1 MSADPWPGYKGDR
14 PTDPAP
20 FDAPG
25 AVDVATVADIL
36 EGVRTWQQARRR
48 WEQQDVNDE
57 GAWQAALNEYALAT
71 TALLQMV
78 LPLQE
83 PVDG

>member
-1 MSADPWPGYKGDR
+1 MSGDPWPGYKGDR
-14 PTDPAP
+14 PTHPEA

-48 WEQQDVNDE
+48 WERQDINDQV
-57 GAWQAALNEYALAT
+57 AWNAAFHEYFKSIEH
-71 TALLQMV
+71 LLQLV

-83 PVDG
+83 AAYE